1 MRRCRFQRHRSQ
13 WLQPRAIHGRLQGT
27 TVSHSTMN
35 TRAPS
40 PVSQRS
46 PTGSQTRTC
55 CSITST
61 VIISWACLTEGVGA
75 LVRFRRKGETLTKKP
90 GTTREATRSDR
101 APQRTRTGQPERPT
115 GKARRRRPN
124 RADPTSP
131 SLGSWNVMPAVG
143 RKQLYLSVLSAG
155 PSLHGFWVG
164 ARGQCTKPCR
174 PLRRH
179 LRALT
184 LPPF

>member
-1 MRRCRFQRHRSQ
+1 MKRRCRFQRRRSQ

-61 VIISWACLTEGVGA
+61 VIISWACLTEGVGT

-115 GKARRRRPN
+115 GKARRRRPD
-124 RADPTSP
+124 RADPTSLP
-131 SLGSWNVMPAVG
+131 WELE
-143 RKQLYLSVLSAG
+143 RD
-155 PSLHGFWVG
+155 
-164 ARGQCTKPCR
+164 ARGRQETTLPFRSECR
-174 PLRRH
+174 PFFAR
-179 LRALT
+179 
-184 LPPF
+184 F